1 MPVYELMR
9 KNERVTLMA
18 LNQSG
23 GIEKCDYKNINRRI
37 APLQEQICV
46 DGIQRWW
53 GKRAVPLNQ
62 GKIKHILEQQG
73 IFYPEEYLVKNL
85 GLSLTDYYWIRPID
99 SGLTWEMVNLY
110 QNDFCGSLE
119 LEDRITSGRKPL
131 STYTPDSTLQGELE
145 KSWIILEN
153 KRYLVKGNRD
163 YLSAESINE
172 VFASYLHQK
181 QGYDNYSGYTLLK
194 IKGAAYDY
202 GCCTEAFTSE
212 QKEFVSAYAVITSE
226 KQKNDSSTY
235 EHFIHVCEQHGID
248 AGQLRYDL
256 EYQIMSDFI
265 ISNVDRHLN
274 NVGILRDADSLCFER
289 MAPIFDSGKSLFVS
303 EAVPT
308 DKELL
313 KIKTA
318 SFTGTE
324 LGLLKYV
331 KDRSLVDVVKLP
343 TAQKLWEL
351 YHKDS
356 KMDEKRIELICER
369 YEKKVELFQRWQN
382 GQDLN
387 PRKSYNRGIERSAR
401 VQNKEL
407 QIEEEEELER

>member
-1 MPVYELMR
+1 M
-9 KNERVTLMA
+9 
-18 LNQSG
+18 
-23 GIEKCDYKNINRRI
+23 
-37 APLQEQICV
+37 
-46 DGIQRWW
+46 
-53 GKRAVPLNQ
+53 
-62 GKIKHILEQQG
+62 IK
-73 IFYPEEYLVKNL
+73 
-85 GLSLTDYYWIRPID
+85 
-99 SGLTWEMVNLY
+99 
-110 QNDFCGSLE
+110 
-119 LEDRITSGRKPL
+119 
-131 STYTPDSTLQGELE
+131 
-145 KSWIILEN
+145 
-153 KRYLVKGNRD
+153 
-163 YLSAESINE
+163 
-172 VFASYLHQK
+172 
-181 QGYDNYSGYTLLK
+181 
-194 IKGAAYDY
+194 
-202 GCCTEAFTSE
+202 
-212 QKEFVSAYAVITSE
+212 
-226 KQKNDSSTY
+226 
-235 EHFIHVCEQHGID
+235 
-248 AGQLRYDL
+248 
-256 EYQIMSDFI
+256 
-265 ISNVDRHLN
+265 
-274 NVGILRDADSLCFER
+274 
-289 MAPIFDSGKSLFVS
+289 SGKSLFVS

>member
-226 KQKNDSSTY
+226 KQKNDNSTY

-274 NVGILRDADSLCFER
+274 
-289 MAPIFDSGKSLFVS
+289 
-303 EAVPT
+303 
-308 DKELL
+308 KELL

-331 KDRSLVDVVKLP
+331 RDRSLVDVVKLP

-351 YHKDS
+351 YHNDS

>member
-1 MPVYELMR
+1 
-9 KNERVTLMA
+9 
-18 LNQSG
+18 
-23 GIEKCDYKNINRRI
+23 
-37 APLQEQICV
+37 
-46 DGIQRWW
+46 
-53 GKRAVPLNQ
+53 
-62 GKIKHILEQQG
+62 
-73 IFYPEEYLVKNL
+73 
-85 GLSLTDYYWIRPID
+85 
-99 SGLTWEMVNLY
+99 MVNLY

-145 KSWIILEN
+145 KSWIILDN

-226 KQKNDSSTY
+226 KQKNDNSTY

-331 KDRSLVDVVKLP
+331 KDRSLVDVIKLP

>member
-1 MPVYELMR
+1 
-9 KNERVTLMA
+9 
-18 LNQSG
+18 
-23 GIEKCDYKNINRRI
+23 
-37 APLQEQICV
+37 
-46 DGIQRWW
+46 
-53 GKRAVPLNQ
+53 
-62 GKIKHILEQQG
+62 
-73 IFYPEEYLVKNL
+73 
-85 GLSLTDYYWIRPID
+85 
-99 SGLTWEMVNLY
+99 
-110 QNDFCGSLE
+110 
-119 LEDRITSGRKPL
+119 
-131 STYTPDSTLQGELE
+131 
-145 KSWIILEN
+145 
-153 KRYLVKGNRD
+153 
-163 YLSAESINE
+163 
-172 VFASYLHQK
+172 
-181 QGYDNYSGYTLLK
+181 
-194 IKGAAYDY
+194 
-202 GCCTEAFTSE
+202 
-212 QKEFVSAYAVITSE
+212 
-226 KQKNDSSTY
+226 
-235 EHFIHVCEQHGID
+235 
-248 AGQLRYDL
+248 
-256 EYQIMSDFI
+256 MSDFI

-274 NVGILRDADSLCFER
+274 NIGIFRNADSLCFER

-313 KIKTA
+313 KIKTT

-331 KDRSLVDVVKLP
+331 KDRSLVDVTKLP

>member
-1 MPVYELMR
+1 M
-9 KNERVTLMA
+9 
-18 LNQSG
+18 
-23 GIEKCDYKNINRRI
+23 
-37 APLQEQICV
+37 
-46 DGIQRWW
+46 
-53 GKRAVPLNQ
+53 
-62 GKIKHILEQQG
+62 
-73 IFYPEEYLVKNL
+73 
-85 GLSLTDYYWIRPID
+85 
-99 SGLTWEMVNLY
+99 
-110 QNDFCGSLE
+110 
-119 LEDRITSGRKPL
+119 
-131 STYTPDSTLQGELE
+131 
-145 KSWIILEN
+145 
-153 KRYLVKGNRD
+153 
-163 YLSAESINE
+163 
-172 VFASYLHQK
+172 
-181 QGYDNYSGYTLLK
+181 
-194 IKGAAYDY
+194 
-202 GCCTEAFTSE
+202 
-212 QKEFVSAYAVITSE
+212 SAYAVITSE

-274 NVGILRDADSLCFER
+274 NIGIFRNADSLCFER

-313 KIKTA
+313 KIKTT

-331 KDRSLVDVVKLP
+331 KDRSLVDVTKLP